1 MTTGCSRSVSGIIFI
16 FPIFNNVY
24 FFLFFC
30 TSEFLCPIS
39 IDQVGMAKKMNIDGA
54 VVKEMV
60 EILW

>member
-1 MTTGCSRSVSGIIFI
+1 VTTGCSGSVSGIIFI

-30 TSEFLCPIS
+30 TSEFLCAIS
-39 IDQVGMAKKMNIDGA
+39 IDLVGMDEKTNIDGA

-60 EILW
+60 EIL